1 MASDWTIGNYPSV
14 GHTRGHAR
22 VRAAA
27 TPLAFRR
34 DAGRPAAVAVA
45 DAVQGV
51 PRPRPIQR
59 AEEGSTRNARSPAAR
74 FRGGCQKQQRRSES
88 ARPGPAPRQGIRP
101 GPRETRER
109 RSAVGQAASSQA
121 PGRSRHGGRGHRR
134 RRRRRRRRADLR
146 GDGRGGRRPDV
157 ATRSHDEAPGQPRRH
172 PGAVRAGQ
180 RETRGVRGLHHVP
193 EVGGGVPQSQ
203 MRPKLFGPSAGTR
216 LRAAK
221 PKERLRQAQEG
232 AAREVNRPA
241 RATRRHGRPEGGGA
255 DGERALG
262 RRPSRG

>member
-1 MASDWTIGNYPSV
+1 MNYPPSV
-14 GHTRGHAR
+14 AHTRGHAR

-34 DAGRPAAVAVA
+34 DAGRPATVAVA

-59 AEEGSTRNARSPAAR
+59 AEEGPTRNARSPAAR
-74 FRGGCQKQQRRSES
+74 FGGRCQKQQRRSES
-88 ARPGPAPRQGIRP
+88 ARPGPSPRQGIRP
-101 GPRETRER
+101 GPRWIRETRER

-134 RRRRRRRRADLR
+134 GGRRRRRGADLR
-146 GDGRGGRRPDV
+146 PDGRGGRRPLPV

-193 EVGGGVPQSQ
+193 EVSGGVPQGRL
-203 MRPKLFGPSAGTR
+203 RPKLFGPSAGTR
-216 LRAAK
+216 LCATK
-221 PKERLRQAQEG
+221 PKERRRQAQEG

-262 RRPSRG
+262 RGPGRG